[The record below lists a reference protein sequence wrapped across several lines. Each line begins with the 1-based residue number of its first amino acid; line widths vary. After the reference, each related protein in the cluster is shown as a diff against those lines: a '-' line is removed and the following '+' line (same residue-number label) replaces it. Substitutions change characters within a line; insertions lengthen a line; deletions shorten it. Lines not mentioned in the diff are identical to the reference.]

1 MYLQCL
7 HNNLKKK
14 KKKVCSTYT
23 DDLQQFSQS
32 DLLVFSL
39 VNVLWKINEEQ
50 RGVTSIVLAPGTQ
63 AGGHYAIIIQTTDS
77 WDSNPQNKPQLSK
90 RWDSWPRNKLNH
102 VHNL

>member
-14 KKKVCSTYT
+14 KMVCSTYT

-39 VNVLWKINEEQ
+39 FNVVLKIN
-50 RGVTSIVLAPGTQ
+50 
-63 AGGHYAIIIQTTDS
+63 
-77 WDSNPQNKPQLSK
+77 
-90 RWDSWPRNKLNH
+90 
-102 VHNL
+102 